1 MLTECEAGHYIR
13 PIERCGSAPQA
24 RNTAQKMKKNLK
36 AGQGK
41 PNEPMEKR
49 CYRSYNSGGELEFCP
64 MKDLNLPE
72 SYEEVLARFEK
83 LQGDRAMEVLN

>member
-1 MLTECEAGHYIR
+1 
-13 PIERCGSAPQA
+13 
-24 RNTAQKMKKNLK
+24 MKKSLEASTEK
-36 AGQGK
+36 TTGSTQ
-41 PNEPMEKR
+41 KR

-83 LQGDRAMEVLN
+83 LQGERAMEVLN

>member
-1 MLTECEAGHYIR
+1 MKDSPEASK
-13 PIERCGSAPQA
+13 ETTTGSS
-24 RNTAQKMKKNLK
+24 R
-36 AGQGK
+36 
-41 PNEPMEKR
+41 KR

-83 LQGDRAMEVLN
+83 LQGERAMEVLN